1 MTMREQF
8 ERVLRVTLLV
18 FVLAAAGFISAVAAI
33 RIAIRGRIV
42 VMPNLVG
49 QPGTAAQRVLAA
61 KGLQLRVADR
71 IFSFLP
77 ANDVARQTPAPGDQV
92 KVSQNVH
99 VVLSLGPQTV
109 RVPPLEGFSMR
120 AGRIALLQ
128 AGLQLGKFPPLTCPE
143 RRPIQCLSRPRPRAA
158 PRRDRESMCSSPKA
172 TTRFITSCLRSL
184 GSTSPR
190 PRESSHQPG
199 SGSHPSPALHK
210 QAHQRASSSERPR
223 RAELGSPA
231 TRQLSWVSPTRRRV
245 TFRIYASSTPRQVIR
260 PASRPKRNPS
270 KPSKPLKE
278 RRVNLAL

>member
-49 QPGTAAQRVLAA
+49 QPVTDAQRVLAA

-128 AGLQLGKFPPLTCPE
+128 AGLQLGEVSTVDLPG
-143 RRPIQCLSRPRPRAA
+143 AA
-158 PRRDRESMCSSPKA
+158 PDTVLKQTP
-172 TTRFITSCLRSL
+172 
-184 GSTSPR
+184 P
-190 PRESSHQPG
+190 PG
-199 SGSHPSPALHK
+199 SSAARPGVDVLVSEGDHPVYYIMPSLVGLDQSEAERILASAGLRLPSITRVA
-210 QAHQRASSSERPR
+210 QAGAPKGVVIGETPPRGARVASDT
-223 RAELGSPA
+223 AIELGVA
-231 TRQLSWVSPTRRRV
+231 
-245 TFRIYASSTPRQVIR
+245 
-260 PASRPKRNPS
+260 
-270 KPSKPLKE
+270 E
-278 RRVNLAL
+278 